1 MDLKSKVENQVKD
14 IVIEINDLTLN
25 QQINHDKLDN
35 YNRRKQELE
44 DRVKQ
49 IMLMKED
56 LEERFKKLHNLN
68 IESKATITEMTIK
81 RQELNEE
88 MDKTKTIL
96 SNLEND
102 MIKVSKEL
110 CESKIDNY
118 MISHQIR
125 KAEIIKMLKQ
135 SFSGVVLF
143 LSILLVKNLNNH
155 YYKYAFYAFH
165 FLA

>member
-1 MDLKSKVENQVKD
+1 MDLKNKAENQVKG

-25 QQINHDKLDN
+25 QQMNRDKLDN

-68 IESKATITEMTIK
+68 VESKAMITEVTIK
-81 RQELNEE
+81 RQKLSEE
-88 MDKTKTIL
+88 IEKTKTL
-96 SNLEND
+96 SSNLEND

-118 MISHQIR
+118 MISHQMR

-143 LSILLVKNLNNH
+143 LSILLVKNLNNYNY
-155 YYKYAFYAFH
+155 YYKHIMPFIF
-165 FLA
+165 

>member
-1 MDLKSKVENQVKD
+1 MDLKNKAENQVKG

-25 QQINHDKLDN
+25 QQMNRDKLDN

-68 IESKATITEMTIK
+68 MESKAMITEMTIK
-81 RQELNEE
+81 RQKLSEE
-88 MDKTKTIL
+88 IEKTKTL
-96 SNLEND
+96 SSNLEND

-118 MISHQIR
+118 MISHQMR

-143 LSILLVKNLNNH
+143 LSILLVKNLNNYNY
-155 YYKYAFYAFH
+155 YYKHIMYFIF
-165 FLA
+165 